1 MKRYQNLEAYFYCV
15 DCKQI
20 LKVIG
25 TGTAE
30 IELIVTDGKTNEKR
44 V

>member
-1 MKRYQNLEAYFYCV
+1 MIKRHSVDVYYCCC
-15 DCKQI
+15 DCKKI

-30 IELIVTDGKTNEKR
+30 IELIVTDGKEKS
-44 V
+44 